1 MSPERWAQLE
11 SLIDAALDLSVEERG
26 AYLARLTSENR
37 TLGDE
42 VREFVAECERSNT
55 GRDVTAV
62 ALFPQLFEE
71 DAAEDVMAQLASSL
85 GAGYVLERELDGGG
99 MSRVFVAYEPAL
111 GRRIVVKTLAPELAA
126 GLNGER
132 FEREIALA
140 ASLQQANIVPV
151 LAAGRSGNA
160 PYYTMP
166 FIEGRS
172 LRERLA
178 REGALPIRDVVN
190 VLRDVTRALS
200 YAHERGVVHRDIKP
214 GNILLSGGAAV
225 VTDFG
230 IAKALGDAR
239 ADGGGAAAAIT
250 QRGVVLG
257 TPAYMS
263 PEQLAADPEVD
274 RRADLYALGAVA
286 YEMLTGNPPFTG
298 RSPQELVAAHLTE
311 PPKPVDGDRPAIP
324 AALATLVMQCLAKRA
339 TDRPQSAD
347 DVLAAL
353 ETAERSVGSGVVGGE
368 HRAST
373 KEAAGW
379 FRRRSPPRGRCD
391 RRVRAEPTQRRSI
404 EPGTRRDRSVRE
416 SYRRQHARCSR
427 LLDRRGSVGRSGPTR
442 FCDPR
447 VVTGDD
453 GRA

>member
-1 MSPERWAQLE
+1 MTPERWAQLE
-11 SLIDAALDLSVEERG
+11 SLIDAALDLPVEERR
-26 AYLARLTSENR
+26 AYLARLASENR
-37 TLGDE
+37 ALGDE
-42 VREFVAECERSNT
+42 VREFVAECERSHA
-55 GRDVTAV
+55 GRDGTAV

-85 GAGYVLERELDGGG
+85 GTGYVLERELDGGG

-140 ASLQQANIVPV
+140 ASLQQANIVTV

-172 LRERLA
+172 LRDRLA

-190 VLRDVTRALS
+190 VLRDVARALS

-239 ADGGGAAAAIT
+239 ADGGGTAPAIT

-263 PEQLAADPEVD
+263 PEQLAADPEID

-311 PPKPVDGDRPAIP
+311 TPKPVDGDRPAIP
-324 AALATLVMQCLAKRA
+324 PALATLVMQCLAKRA

-353 ETAERSVGSGVVGGE
+353 ETADRSVGSGVSAAT
-368 HRAST
+368 HRAT
-373 KEAAGW
+373 
-379 FRRRSPPRGRCD
+379 
-391 RRVRAEPTQRRSI
+391 
-404 EPGTRRDRSVRE
+404 
-416 SYRRQHARCSR
+416 
-427 LLDRRGSVGRSGPTR
+427 
-442 FCDPR
+442 
-447 VVTGDD
+447 
-453 GRA
+453 

>member
-1 MSPERWAQLE
+1 
-11 SLIDAALDLSVEERG
+11 
-26 AYLARLTSENR
+26 
-37 TLGDE
+37 
-42 VREFVAECERSNT
+42 
-55 GRDVTAV
+55 
-62 ALFPQLFEE
+62 
-71 DAAEDVMAQLASSL
+71 
-85 GAGYVLERELDGGG
+85 

-140 ASLQQANIVPV
+140 ASLQQANIVTV

-172 LRERLA
+172 LRDRLA

-190 VLRDVTRALS
+190 VLRDVARALS

-239 ADGGGAAAAIT
+239 ADGGGTAPAIT

-263 PEQLAADPEVD
+263 PEQLAADPEID
-274 RRADLYALGAVA
+274 HRADLYALGAVA

-298 RSPQELVAAHLTE
+298 RSRQELVAAHLTE
-311 PPKPVDGDRPAIP
+311 PPKPVDGDRPA
-324 AALATLVMQCLAKRA
+324 T
-339 TDRPQSAD
+339 
-347 DVLAAL
+347 
-353 ETAERSVGSGVVGGE
+353 
-368 HRAST
+368 
-373 KEAAGW
+373 
-379 FRRRSPPRGRCD
+379 PPRSQ
-391 RRVRAEPTQRRSI
+391 PS
-404 EPGTRRDRSVRE
+404 
-416 SYRRQHARCSR
+416 
-427 LLDRRGSVGRSGPTR
+427 
-442 FCDPR
+442 
-447 VVTGDD
+447 
-453 GRA
+453 